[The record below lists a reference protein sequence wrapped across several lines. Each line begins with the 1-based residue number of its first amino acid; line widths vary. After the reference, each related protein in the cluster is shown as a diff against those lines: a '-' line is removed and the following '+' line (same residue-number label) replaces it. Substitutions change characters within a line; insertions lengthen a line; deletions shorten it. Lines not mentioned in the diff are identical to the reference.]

1 MWSTPA
7 ATRSPK
13 EMVDDLA
20 TLLEKVGV
28 KPPLLLVGHSLG
40 GPLTLLFTKYYGER
54 VAGLVLVDPSHPEQ
68 LRRLSAFIPPQA
80 PPGPIVTIL
89 GRATVATGLV
99 RVISNQGPTIANQSS
114 ESTKMIR
121 AYMPQALTGMYQERR
136 AMPGILEAANS
147 ARELGSRPFTVL
159 GATRIMSAAERRQA
173 RLNESQAQ
181 EMLTL
186 RHDMLAEMAGWS
198 TSGEYVAVPDAGHY
212 IQFDQPEA
220 VIAAIRKM
228 VVNLR
233 SREAATTQL
242 AH

>member
-1 MWSTPA
+1 
-7 ATRSPK
+7 
-13 EMVDDLA
+13 
-20 TLLEKVGV
+20 
-28 KPPLLLVGHSLG
+28 
-40 GPLTLLFTKYYGER
+40 
-54 VAGLVLVDPSHPEQ
+54 
-68 LRRLSAFIPPQA
+68 
-80 PPGPIVTIL
+80 
-89 GRATVATGLV
+89 
-99 RVISNQGPTIANQSS
+99 
-114 ESTKMIR
+114 
-121 AYMPQALTGMYQERR
+121 
-136 AMPGILEAANS
+136 MPGILEAANS